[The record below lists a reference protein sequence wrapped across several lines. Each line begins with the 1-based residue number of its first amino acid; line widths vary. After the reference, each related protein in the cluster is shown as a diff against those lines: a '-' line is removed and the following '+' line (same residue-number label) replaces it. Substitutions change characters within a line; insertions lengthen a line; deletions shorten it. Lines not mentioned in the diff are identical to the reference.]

1 MEETGDGGIVGIE
14 EGRDGGLAMGGL
26 WGWRKVGVGWGFGD
40 GGIVGIEGVRV
51 GMGGIVG
58 MEESRGGRT

>member
-40 GGIVGIEGVRV
+40 GGIVGIERV
-51 GMGGIVG
+51 GGWDGGDC
-58 MEESRGGRT
+58 GGGGK

>member
-26 WGWRKVGVGWGFGD
+26 WGWRKVGLGWGIGD
-40 GGIVGIEGVRV
+40 GGIVEIEGV
-51 GMGGIVG
+51 GGWD
-58 MEESRGGRT
+58 GGDCGDGGK